1 MAANSNP
8 FAATGTRLRC
18 AGTGRRQGSS
28 VKAGRLGHRYAGEIL
43 SGDGEEDM
51 TRRRLERTAGSLH
64 GGLEL
69 VDSYGGWA
77 WTNPLWT

>member
-1 MAANSNP
+1 
-8 FAATGTRLRC
+8 
-18 AGTGRRQGSS
+18 
-28 VKAGRLGHRYAGEIL
+28 
-43 SGDGEEDM
+43 M

>member
-1 MAANSNP
+1 MAANSDP
-8 FAATGTRLRC
+8 FAATGTRLPC
-18 AGTGRRQGSS
+18 AGTGRRQRSS
-28 VKAGRLGHRYAGEIL
+28 VKAGRLGHRYTGEIL
-43 SGDGEEDM
+43 SGGGEEDT

-69 VDSYGGWA
+69 VDSYGRWA

>member
-28 VKAGRLGHRYAGEIL
+28 VKGGQ
-43 SGDGEEDM
+43 EDM